1 MFEDRKYFLS
11 YGKHPIPDSDSE
23 SQKPSEAEEKK
34 PEVKRKSKVLKKGV
48 SEVTKSA
55 LGIPGEEDS
64 PLKRKATKMGK
75 LKSMSNANLK
85 NMLFNRKST
94 TDKKRASKNASIINE
109 ETNNS

>member
-11 YGKHPIPDSDSE
+11 YGKHPVPDSDSE

-34 PEVKRKSKVLKKGV
+34 PEVKKSKVLKKGV
-48 SEVTKSA
+48 SEVTKNT
-55 LGIPGEEDS
+55 LGITVDEDS

-75 LKSMSNANLK
+75 LKSMSNTNLK

-94 TDKKRASKNASIINE
+94 TDKKESTKNASIINE
-109 ETNNS
+109 ETERV